1 MPKKNKAQEL
11 SLKFTGS
18 ECHTDIMVGNRLY
31 RIIENDEDVLAC
43 KGSSVDIPS
52 YKDIEII
59 EKLLNEI
66 DKNNFPICFDV
77 LKIDKPVYCKPLKKN
92 LTIARVYPANF

>member
-1 MPKKNKAQEL
+1 MPKKNKVEKL

-18 ECHTDIMVGNRLY
+18 ESHIDIMVGNRLY
-31 RIIENDEDVLAC
+31 RIIENDEDILAC

-59 EKLLNEI
+59 EKLLNKF
-66 DKNNFPICFDV
+66 DKNNFPICFDI

-92 LTIARVYPANF
+92 LTIARAYPTNF

>member
-1 MPKKNKAQEL
+1 MPKKNKGQNL

-18 ECHTDIMVGNRLY
+18 ECHTDIMVGTRLY
-31 RIIENDEDVLAC
+31 RVIENDEDVLAC

-59 EKLLNEI
+59 EKLLNKF
-66 DKNNFPICFDV
+66 DKHNFPICFDV